1 MLSRLVIGGLIL
13 LAFAAGY
20 FLGLPDSEEGDLLRQ
35 QLASAKQEGERLTE
49 RNADLEETLAL
60 VKRQV
65 QTDRIAYD
73 NLQQS
78 VEASDRE
85 RAQLQERL
93 ESQRALLDRLK
104 KKLDDS

>member
-1 MLSRLVIGGLIL
+1 MLGKLVVIGLVL
-13 LAFAAGY
+13 LAFGGGY
-20 FLGLPDSEEGDLLRQ
+20 FVGLPDPGEEETLRQ
-35 QLASAKQEGERLTE
+35 QLAAAREEVSRLSA
-49 RNADLEETLAL
+49 RNMDVEQTLSL

-93 ESQRALLDRLK
+93 ASQRALLERLK
-104 KKLDDS
+104 KQLDGS

>member
-1 MLSRLVIGGLIL
+1 MLQRLIVVGLVA
-13 LAFAAGY
+13 LAFGAGY
-20 FLGLPDSEEGDLLRQ
+20 FIALPDPGERQLLQQSLDQANSEL
-35 QLASAKQEGERLTE
+35 ERLTQ
-49 RNADLEETLAL
+49 RNADLEQTLSL

-73 NLQQS
+73 NLQRS

-93 ESQRALLDRLK
+93 ESQRALLERLK
-104 KKLDDS
+104 AKLDES

>member
-1 MLSRLVIGGLIL
+1 MP
-13 LAFAAGY
+13 A
-20 FLGLPDSEEGDLLRQ
+20 PDPTARQ
-35 QLASAKQEGERLTE
+35 QLQQALEAANSEQQRLSA
-49 RNADLEETLAL
+49 RNADLEETLSL

-73 NLQQS
+73 NLQRS

-93 ESQRALLDRLK
+93 ESQRALLERLK
-104 KKLDDS
+104 KKLDES

>member
-1 MLSRLVIGGLIL
+1 MLLRLIIAGLVL

-20 FLGLPDSEEGDLLRQ
+20 FLALPDPGESEQMRQ
-35 QLASAKQEGERLTE
+35 ELVTTTAELERVSA
-49 RNADLEETLAL
+49 RNAGLEETLSL

-73 NLQQS
+73 NLQRS

-85 RAQLQERL
+85 RMQLQERL
-93 ESQRALLDRLK
+93 ESQRALLERLK
-104 KKLDDS
+104 EKLDES

>member
-1 MLSRLVIGGLIL
+1 MLSRLIVVGLVL
-13 LAFAAGY
+13 LGFGAGY
-20 FLGLPDSEEGDLLRQ
+20 YLALPDPGESLQVQ
-35 QLASAKQEGERLTE
+35 QALETANAELERVAA
-49 RNADLEETLAL
+49 RNKDLEETLSI

-73 NLQQS
+73 NLQRS

-93 ESQRALLDRLK
+93 ESQRALLERLK
-104 KKLDDS
+104 NKLDES